1 MTNEQLAAD
10 LKAARERAAE
20 GELAVTVHLFG
31 IERAEELKGRN
42 LREIAT
48 LAGISPNYGT
58 ELSKGVK
65 LASYVQLKK

>member
-1 MTNEQLAAD
+1 MTNQQLADD
-10 LKAARERAAE
+10 LRAARERAAE
-20 GELAVTVHLFG
+20 GELSVTVHLFG

-58 ELSKGVK
+58 ELSKGIK